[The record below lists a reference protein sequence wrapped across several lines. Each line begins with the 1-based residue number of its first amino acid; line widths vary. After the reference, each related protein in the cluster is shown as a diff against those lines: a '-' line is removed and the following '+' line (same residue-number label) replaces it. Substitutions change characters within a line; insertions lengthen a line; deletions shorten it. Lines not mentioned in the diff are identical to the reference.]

1 MKWRFTQT
9 LIFRARVYPLIF
21 RIGILSKNLNLEHV
35 PIELQKCRIWAFS
48 IKNSAQ
54 LGQCNQLLGQ
64 CNQLIVLFRKI
75 TFLAFRKTSSNL
87 ERIRNT
93 NFVCTKWTIKMAVL
107 SWSNVQNEN
116 EPSWAIDLPCNQLIG
131 YWLRSRQGANFINRG
146 LDNNVMYRCSA
157 RQNAK

>member
-35 PIELQKCRIWAFS
+35 PIELQKNAEYEQIS
-48 IKNSAQ
+48 IQNSAQ
-54 LGQCNQLLGQ
+54 LGRCAISWLFYFWALQKLNQ
-64 CNQLIVLFRKI
+64 
-75 TFLAFRKTSSNL
+75 T
-87 ERIRNT
+87 RNMWRVR
-93 NFVCTKWTIKMAVL
+93 FECTKWTIKMAVL
-107 SWSNVQNEN
+107 SLSNVQNEN

-131 YWLRSRQGANFINRG
+131 YWLRSRQGANFING
-146 LDNNVMYRCSA
+146 GYNVMYKCSA